1 MGGLQKVTLSLSKRF
16 LCSWNS
22 GGLFRAETERYRRE
36 QGALGPG
43 AARRRLPVCL
53 LSCARGR
60 RGGDR
65 LLQATSSWRRK
76 AWRSPASPR
85 PEDTEKGGRQPQTG
99 GAAGAEY
106 AIGKGVA
113 ETGHSKIPKRGRPR
127 GGDRWCSSFREMG
140 RLGWPPLSL
149 TLPCPWVQKSG
160 WRSRSVEGLWSML
173 WEVTCPFGSGRWL
186 VGQEHATKGC
196 WERSTEWD
204 FEGWKGPWRW

>member
-65 LLQATSSWRRK
+65 LLQATSS
-76 AWRSPASPR
+76 
-85 PEDTEKGGRQPQTG
+85 
-99 GAAGAEY
+99 
-106 AIGKGVA
+106 
-113 ETGHSKIPKRGRPR
+113 
-127 GGDRWCSSFREMG
+127 
-140 RLGWPPLSL
+140 
-149 TLPCPWVQKSG
+149 
-160 WRSRSVEGLWSML
+160 
-173 WEVTCPFGSGRWL
+173 
-186 VGQEHATKGC
+186 
-196 WERSTEWD
+196 
-204 FEGWKGPWRW
+204 